1 MWYRGTLENID
12 QYDKIIFM
20 NEDLEQIHEE
30 LEKIKDIVSKDHHML
45 GVMYRY
51 HRWSRAFVLLK
62 ILVFAAIAFGAYYIV
77 EPMILPLVNTYEK
90 VSGVGATL
98 DSSGV
103 TKVMEAIKGKK

>member
-1 MWYRGTLENID
+1 LENID

-77 EPMILPLVNTYEK
+77 EPMILPLVDTYQK
-90 VSGVGATL
+90 VSGAGAVL
-98 DSSGV
+98 NSSSTGGF
-103 TKVMEAIKGKK
+103 MDAITNFRK